1 MTAIGEDIR
10 TWLLADASIAAVVGT
25 NAATSRIHQNK
36 PPQNEST
43 PYIWYGRATTENED
57 AIDDPAGTDPFTQ
70 IFDVESIS
78 DDIDECI
85 DLADLLKA
93 KHLFRGTIGN
103 GTVQGVFIT
112 DHADDYI
119 PRGDNSDDGR
129 HVAALQF
136 EFKGYAQGA

>member
-10 TWLLADASIAAVVGT
+10 TWLLTDSSITAMVGSTAA
-25 NAATSRIHQNK
+25 AARIHQNK
-36 PPQNEST
+36 APQNEST
-43 PYIWYGRATTENED
+43 PYIWYGRATTNNED
-57 AIDDPAGTDPFTQ
+57 AIDDPAGTLPFSQ
-70 IFDVESIS
+70 IFDIEAIS
-78 DDIDECI
+78 DDIDEAL

-93 KHLFRGTIGN
+93 KHLARGTL
-103 GTVQGVFIT
+103 GTGSVQGVFVT

-136 EFKGYAQGA
+136 EFMGYAQGD